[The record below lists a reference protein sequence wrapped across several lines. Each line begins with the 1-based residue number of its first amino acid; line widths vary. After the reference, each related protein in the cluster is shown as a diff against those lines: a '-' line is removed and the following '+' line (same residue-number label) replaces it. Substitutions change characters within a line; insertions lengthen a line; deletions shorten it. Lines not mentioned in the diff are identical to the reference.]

1 MVMLPRLQ
9 AEESLRRVM
18 EIQATMPE
26 VERSDR
32 ERIIRELER
41 LAAADREPQ
50 RLTPNEMAVR
60 LALLGIGIKKV
71 SE

>member
-1 MVMLPRLQ
+1 MLPRLQ